1 MMDSNVESES
11 VIPVLE
17 VRVLDINKKT
27 SFRLRRITEFPVNN
41 TISELR
47 EALINN
53 MPDVPHVDKSQF
65 GYILERNKKFTI
77 ATDSELQK
85 ANEYFIAGYQ
95 MWLDPTPQ
103 QPSKKSSQAKSNPQR
118 EVAGCQVPQ
127 ASHEEKITREISEI
141 QKIHGTDLPPYKYRL
156 WAEMIFQCQYWIADS
171 YRLQGPSFKC
181 VYVAPQLV
189 GTASRDKLPDAPM
202 FSATPAKRPRR
213 ENWCDKLTTVG
224 ETVAHALSAAVEG
237 KSKTTVNRNNEEG
250 NTDKMSKVAVRS
262 EVIKQIREFFDLKQ
276 LGAIT
281 EDEYEA
287 KKALLLQDIHV

>member
-156 WAEMIFQCQYWIADS
+156 WAEMI
-171 YRLQGPSFKC
+171 
-181 VYVAPQLV
+181 LV